1 MSQKLLYK
9 ALAANSGTVQGKV
22 KIVRGVEDNAKFR
35 DGEILVTIMT
45 NPTMVMM
52 MARAAAIIT
61 DTGGITC
68 HAAITA
74 REMGIPCVVATKTAT
89 KDLKDGQE
97 VLVDGNKGE
106 VYLIE

>member
-1 MSQKLLYK
+1 MPQKLLFK
-9 ALAANSGTVQGKV
+9 ALGANSGETKGKV
-22 KIVRGVEDNAKFR
+22 KIVRGAEDNGKFK
-35 DGEILVTIMT
+35 DGEILVTVMT

-74 REMGIPCVVATKTAT
+74 REMGVPCVVATRTAT

-97 VLVDGNKGE
+97 VLVNGSKGE